1 MQESARSSDDRYEV
15 SSERRSAT
23 RIPQV
28 ELQCS
33 LGQVLD
39 ITSTGLR
46 VLCKRVPKDKWVK
59 FNLNSTVDPIP
70 VHAKIV
76 WTKKVRFRRHEIG
89 LRFVES
95 SSEIDKL
102 VQRCST
108 LDGKVWQWHA
118 PE

>member
-1 MQESARSSDDRYEV
+1 MQEMAESSDRRFKESSDRR
-15 SSERRSAT
+15 SER

-28 ELQCS
+28 ELQCD

-59 FNLNSTVDPIP
+59 FDLNSTVDPIP
-70 VHAKIV
+70 VQAKIV
-76 WTKKVRFRRHEIG
+76 WTKHVRFRRHEIG
-89 LRFVES
+89 LRFVEP

-102 VQRCST
+102 VQRCSR